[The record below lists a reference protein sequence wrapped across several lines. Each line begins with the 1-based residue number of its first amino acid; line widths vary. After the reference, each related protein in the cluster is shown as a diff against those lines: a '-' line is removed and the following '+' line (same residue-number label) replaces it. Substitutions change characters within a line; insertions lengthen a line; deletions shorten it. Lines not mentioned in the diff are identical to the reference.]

1 MGTVFTAETHI
12 IAGLGLGYDL
22 LIGLAVEVSYD
33 VVQAIVHAAQA
44 HITVGQ
50 QHIVIQ
56 VFNAA
61 TGPWTVGVLYAIPTV
76 LRRHEI

>member
-1 MGTVFTAETHI
+1 MSTIFTAEAHI
-12 IAGLGLGYDL
+12 IAGLCLGYDL

-33 VVQAIVHAAQA
+33 VVQPIVHAAQA

-56 VFNAA
+56 VLHAA
-61 TGPWTVGVLYAIPTV
+61 TGPWAICVLYAIPTM
-76 LRRHEI
+76 LQGQ